1 MPLDLEAEIARRLD
15 TSPEAISDV
24 LATVVE
30 RIRQQVSY
38 YGYARVAGLGTF
50 RGDEDRLVFEAD
62 PTLAEHVNLKFVGL
76 DELLMSSGSPIGD
89 ADITEPFFGEPDAS
103 DMSESDLGATDELD
117 AEAPIEPEAPA
128 DLDADAEW
136 GAVAWEAEEDED
148 VVGEGEEAGEGED
161 DREDADAAWHE
172 PEEAEVHPSGP
183 LGPLPPSS
191 TDDAAF
197 SVLDESPGADRD
209 ADEDEHDL
217 EVEPPSRGEALD
229 ESPSVQWRPINLR
242 PESRQDDHDEELAA
256 SAAGFASASRD
267 FDDVES
273 EVGDEDAFAV
283 EDEIA
288 GEDEIGTED
297 AFDSEIEIAA
307 EGASE
312 EDAVDELDE
321 EGVLAASGSES
332 ARGARPHESLR
343 SPTDSSL
350 RHARESA
357 RSTGER
363 NRSVIWL
370 GAGVIVLV
378 AIAAVAFFALRQDEV
393 QGPPLAEQ
401 TEPQVLPDTSASS
414 AAGDTAAAEMPPA
427 ALPEEDA
434 EQEADAAD
442 DDSTPL
448 RSSAGIDPSEGG
460 YTIIVYSES
469 SEQRAADVAA
479 QYSAEGFR
487 ADVLEYDDDGAMHL
501 RVGVGQFTTL
511 TEAAETRNRLAGNE
525 LPDDAWV
532 RRVP

>member
-1 MPLDLEAEIARRLD
+1 MALDLETEIARRLD
-15 TSPEAISDV
+15 TSPEAISEV

-76 DELLMSSGSPIGD
+76 DELLMSSGSGIGD
-89 ADITEPFFGEPDAS
+89 AADITEPVFGEPDAF
-103 DMSESDLGATDELD
+103 DTSESELEETDELD
-117 AEAPIEPEAPA
+117 AEAPIEPGATA
-128 DLDADAEW
+128 DIDDDAEW
-136 GAVAWEAEEDED
+136 GADAWEADEDEDED
-148 VVGEGEEAGEGED
+148 VVGTGAEAD
-161 DREDADAAWHE
+161 
-172 PEEAEVHPSGP
+172 V
-183 LGPLPPSS
+183 
-191 TDDAAF
+191 
-197 SVLDESPGADRD
+197 
-209 ADEDEHDL
+209 
-217 EVEPPSRGEALD
+217 D

-242 PESRQDDHDEELAA
+242 PQSREDDHEDLAAPAAGAA
-256 SAAGFASASRD
+256 SANRAS
-267 FDDVES
+267 DDVEGDL
-273 EVGDEDAFAV
+273 GDEGDFAV
-283 EDEIA
+283 EDEI
-288 GEDEIGTED
+288 GGED
-297 AFDSEIEIAA
+297 AFGSEVEAGDEDA
-307 EGASE
+307 FEG
-312 EDAVDELDE
+312 DAVDEVDEVDE
-321 EGVLAASGSES
+321 EGVLAASESES
-332 ARGARPHESLR
+332 RGAGPHESLR
-343 SPTDSSL
+343 SPTDARR

-378 AIAAVAFFALRQDEV
+378 AIAAVAFFASRQDEV
-393 QGPPLAEQ
+393 QEPPLAEQ

-427 ALPEEDA
+427 SLSEEDA
-434 EQEADAAD
+434 EQEAEAAD
-442 DDSTPL
+442 DASTPL
-448 RSSAGIDPSEGG
+448 RSADGIDPSKGG

-501 RVGVGQFTTL
+501 RVGIGQFTTL